1 MELQILL
8 ELSQRKTKD
17 LVSALRKGMVSRIA
31 VEEGVFEK
39 LSKIEDSIASSYDV
53 QEVIFKSTGGLDLKV
68 ISTQPLFNLEEKEFL
83 NLKF

>member
-39 LSKIEDSIASSYDV
+39 LSKIEDSIATFYDV